1 MNAKDWMP
9 YVASLVI
16 LGLWGALV
24 WTGKTPAGDFITALQ
39 MVLSG
44 LGVHT
49 IHVGVDKAVTA
60 KAAAT
65 SAQGGQQ

>member
-1 MNAKDWMP
+1 MSTKDWMP
-9 YVASLVI
+9 YAASLVI
-16 LGLWGALV
+16 LALWGSLV

-49 IHVGVDKAVTA
+49 IHVGVDKAAGA
-60 KAAAT
+60 KAAT
-65 SAQGGQQ
+65 QPTPGQPS